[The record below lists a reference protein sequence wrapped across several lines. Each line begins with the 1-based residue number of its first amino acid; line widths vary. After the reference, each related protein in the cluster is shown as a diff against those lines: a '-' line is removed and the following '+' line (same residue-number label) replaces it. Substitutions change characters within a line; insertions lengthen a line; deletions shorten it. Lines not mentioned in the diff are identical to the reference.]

1 LREPNHPLYLNTEF
15 NGHMFSTKRFD
26 QVERVAEHAMR
37 HARVYD
43 QLASDD
49 RYAGGIGWCAFDYN
63 THGNFGSGD
72 RICYHG
78 VSDIFRIPK
87 AAAGFYKSQCD
98 PADEVVLEPSFSWS
112 SGDHSSAGGPGVVP
126 VCSNCEH
133 LKLYI
138 ADKLH
143 TEADPDRKTYGH
155 LPYPPFMVDLS
166 NLPLDPW
173 GDLRI
178 EGYIGGKK
186 VITKNYSGKGADAQ
200 LLLEPDDVQLVG
212 DGIDVT
218 RVLLR
223 VTDEYGNTQQFASGA
238 VTLSVDGPGEI
249 IGENPFG
256 LVGGAG
262 AVWIRTKQA
271 AGTVTITATHQYL
284 PAKKISISVSAAAPE
299 AV

>member
-1 LREPNHPLYLNTEF
+1 MALND
-15 NGHMFSTKRFD
+15 S
-26 QVERVAEHAMR
+26 
-37 HARVYD
+37 
-43 QLASDD
+43 
-49 RYAGGIGWCAFDYN
+49 YAGGIGWCAFDYN
-63 THGNFGSGD
+63 THANFGSGD

-98 PADEVVLEPSFSWS
+98 PAEEVVLEPSFNWS

-143 TEADPDRKTYGH
+143 TEADPDRKDYSH
-155 LPYPPFMVDLS
+155 LPYPPFMVDLG

-186 VITKNYSGKGADAQ
+186 VITKNYSGNGTDAQ
-200 LLLEPDDVQLVG
+200 LLLEPDDTQLIG

-223 VTDEYGNTQQFASGA
+223 VADQFGNTQQFASGA
-238 VTLSVDGPGEI
+238 VTLAIEGPAEI

-262 AVWIRTKQA
+262 AVWIKTKQ
-271 AGTVTITATHQYL
+271 GEGTITLTANHQYL
-284 PAKKISISVSAAAPE
+284 PAKKISIRVSGAAGE
-299 AV
+299 VV